1 MPTKKVRNKKAK
13 VKTAAA
19 EVREYIAAQPPVTR
33 AALKR
38 LRAALRAAAPK
49 AVDGFSY
56 RIPCL
61 RIDDR
66 PLVWYAGW
74 KNHVSL
80 YPMGDAIRRK
90 FAGALDRYETSKG
103 TIQFPLD
110 NLPSASLLKRLVS
123 ARIAQ
128 MRARA

>member
-1 MPTKKVRNKKAK
+1 VK
-13 VKTAAA
+13 VKSGQKGKTKPAAA
-19 EVREYIAAQPPVTR
+19 EVRAYLAAQPPATR
-33 AALKR
+33 QALKR

-49 AVDGFSY
+49 AADGFTY

-80 YPMGDAIRRK
+80 YPMGDAIRKK
-90 FAGALDRYETSKG
+90 FAAALDGYETSKG
-103 TIQFPLD
+103 TIRFPLD
-110 NLPSASLLKRLVS
+110 DLPSASLVKRLVN

-128 MRARA
+128 MRAK

>member
-1 MPTKKVRNKKAK
+1 MRGAQKAK
-13 VKTAAA
+13 TKSAAA
-19 EVREYIAAQPPVTR
+19 DVRAYIAAQPLSTR
-33 AALKR
+33 RALKR

-49 AVDGFSY
+49 AADGFSY

-80 YPMGDAIRRK
+80 YPMGDAIRK
-90 FAGALDRYETSKG
+90 KIAGALERYETSKG
-103 TIQFPLD
+103 TIRFPLD
-110 NLPSASLLKRLVS
+110 DLPSASLVKRLVN
-123 ARIAQ
+123 ARLAE
-128 MRARA
+128 MRAT

>member
-1 MPTKKVRNKKAK
+1 MAKTKSAV
-13 VKTAAA
+13 A
-19 EVREYIAAQPPVTR
+19 EVRDYIASQPPATR
-33 AALKR
+33 VALRR

-61 RIDDR
+61 RVDDR

-80 YPMGDAIRRK
+80 YPMGDAIRKK
-90 FAGALDRYETSKG
+90 FAGALEGYETSKG
-103 TIQFPLD
+103 TIRFPLD
-110 NLPSASLLKRLVS
+110 SLPSASLVKRLVN
-123 ARIAQ
+123 ARVAE
-128 MRARA
+128 MRK

>member
-1 MPTKKVRNKKAK
+1 MKSAQKRKPKS
-13 VKTAAA
+13 AAV
-19 EVREYIAAQPPVTR
+19 EIKEYIAAQPPATR
-33 AALKR
+33 KALKQ

-49 AVDGFSY
+49 ATDGFSY

-74 KNHVSL
+74 KNYVSL
-80 YPMGDAIRRK
+80 YPMGDAIRKK
-90 FAGALDRYETSKG
+90 FAAALDGYETSTG
-103 TIQFPLD
+103 TIRFPLD
-110 NLPSASLLKRLVS
+110 DLPSATLVKRLVN

-128 MRARA
+128 MQAK